1 MLRLDRVEDAKVGGL
16 LSAGGVG
23 VTVEDVAAKPIRS

>member
-1 MLRLDRVEDAKVGGL
+1 MLRLDRVEDAKVGGRS

-23 VTVEDVAAKPIRS
+23 VIVEDAA